1 MFSYFN
7 YIRKNLQTVELTMRA
22 KVCNTFFNCLSVLE
36 KKDHLLPHA
45 TRRNFASG
53 HETRTTCPS
62 AICLLLFLLRSP
74 SSFSSPR
81 ICVCCRSRSS
91 RSLGQ
96 KKLLLLE
103 IKFCEQQQPK
113 EPERRHSMWHVR
125 RFVCCSTCSSSVY
138 LLFFIKLGV
147 ILIVRLEF

>member
-1 MFSYFN
+1 MQQEEISLADTKRAKRVLLQYVCSYFF
-7 YIRKNLQTVELTMRA
+7 YA
-22 KVCNTFFNCLSVLE
+22 
-36 KKDHLLPHA
+36 LPL
-45 TRRNFASG
+45 
-53 HETRTTCPS
+53 P
-62 AICLLLFLLRSP
+62 FLRP
-74 SSFSSPR
+74 AYV
-81 ICVCCRSRSS
+81 CVCCRCRSS

-138 LLFFIKLGV
+138 LLFFMKLGV
-147 ILIVRLEF
+147 ILIVRLEFLKQQSTVKDSNSNVAIANKVR